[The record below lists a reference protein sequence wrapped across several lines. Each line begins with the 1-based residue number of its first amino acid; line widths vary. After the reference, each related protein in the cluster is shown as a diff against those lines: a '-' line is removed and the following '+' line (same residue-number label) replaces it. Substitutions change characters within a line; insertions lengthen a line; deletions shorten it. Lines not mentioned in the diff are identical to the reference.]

1 MKRLLIPFAFFL
13 AAIPA
18 KADINHSMQNIVS
31 VSTLGAS
38 STAQRIGS
46 AVTFTGTNVTPTA
59 NTVSG
64 AIGTLDLA
72 DNGISHGVP
81 TVSYDTSYSVT
92 NTGDSWAVS
101 ESYLQADAIPT
112 SFLGTT
118 VTSGKVPALPIFGNT
133 TTVSGGEIGSTTMS
147 MDSGG
152 TMAVSLTNAGAG
164 VTAQMSTTI
173 SLDID

>member
-1 MKRLLIPFAFFL
+1 MKRLLIPLLLLA

-81 TVSYDTSYSVT
+81 TVSYDTSYAVT

-101 ESYLQADAIPT
+101 ESYLQADTIPT

-133 TTVSGGEIGSTTMS
+133 TTVSGGEIGSTAMT

-152 TMAVSLTNAGAG
+152 AMTVNLTSAGAG